1 MAPGNEKDVGKRKE
15 FEKKTSPASTPIR
28 VRKIKRG
35 GGNSAKK
42 TCKKKNEKTI
52 NQSMGDIRKFL
63 TDKVTCRQ
71 GFATSNIADFSL
83 FTLEGSQP
91 LGIDQPGRGLQLDE
105 PNRTSGV
112 CEESDDWRIR
122 RADEWMSQSESR
134 R

>member
-1 MAPGNEKDVGKRKE
+1 MGN
-15 FEKKTSPASTPIR
+15 
-28 VRKIKRG
+28 
-35 GGNSAKK
+35 
-42 TCKKKNEKTI
+42 
-52 NQSMGDIRKFL
+52 IRKFL

-71 GFATSNIADFSL
+71 GFATNNIADFSR
-83 FTLEGSQP
+83 FTLDGSQP

-122 RADEWMSQSESR
+122 RADEWKSQSESR